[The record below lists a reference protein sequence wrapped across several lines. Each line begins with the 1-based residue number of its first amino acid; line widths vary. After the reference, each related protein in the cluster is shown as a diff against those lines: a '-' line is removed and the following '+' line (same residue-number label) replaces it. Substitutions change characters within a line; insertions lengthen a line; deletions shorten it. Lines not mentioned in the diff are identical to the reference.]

1 MVAGR
6 SRGSD
11 ADFARE
17 MNNMIGKMVSVRKSD
32 IDRSMKRN
40 EEANTGDLVL
50 GSRNQNTR
58 GLRMVEITKT
68 DMHIIMKM

>member
-1 MVAGR
+1 
-6 SRGSD
+6 
-11 ADFARE
+11 

-32 IDRSMKRN
+32 IDRRMKRN